1 MTWDQAVTWI
11 IVPVIGGLLIAV
23 GGVWLSRHLP

>member
-11 IVPVIGGLLIAV
+11 IVPVVGGLLIAA
-23 GGVWLSRHLP
+23 GGVWLSRHIP